1 MRVSLV
7 APWYV
12 PDLMAEDRQ
21 ARLDAA
27 ARLYE
32 EAAHELDRA
41 AGHCRVSAEH
51 FRGGEVP
58 RGAAHAWAA
67 FGHVREALDRLEQQA
82 RVQATRAR
90 LAGD

>member
-1 MRVSLV
+1 VG
-7 APWYV
+7 
-12 PDLMAEDRQ
+12 DDERQ

-32 EAAHELDRA
+32 EAAAELDRA
-41 AGHCRVSAEH
+41 AGHCRISAEH
-51 FRGGEVP
+51 FRNAEVP

-82 RVQATRAR
+82 RFHATRA
-90 LAGD
+90 LLPGDQPDAS

>member
-1 MRVSLV
+1 MG
-7 APWYV
+7 
-12 PDLMAEDRQ
+12 EDRQ
-21 ARLDAA
+21 ARLDKA

-41 AGHCRVSAEH
+41 AGRCRVSAEH

-82 RVQATRAR
+82 RFHAMQAR

>member
-1 MRVSLV
+1 
-7 APWYV
+7 
-12 PDLMAEDRQ
+12 MADDRQ
-21 ARLDAA
+21 ARLEAA

-58 RGAAHAWAA
+58 RAAAHAWAA

-82 RVQATRAR
+82 RFHATKAR
-90 LAGD
+90 LAGDD

>member
-1 MRVSLV
+1 MG
-7 APWYV
+7 
-12 PDLMAEDRQ
+12 DDERQ

-32 EAAHELDRA
+32 EAAAELDRA
-41 AGHCRVSAEH
+41 AGHCRISAEH
-51 FRGGEVP
+51 FRNAEVP

-82 RVQATRAR
+82 RSHATRA
-90 LAGD
+90 LLPGDQPDAS

>member
-1 MRVSLV
+1 VLGG
-7 APWYV
+7 WYV
-12 PDLMAEDRQ
+12 PGRMADDRQ

-27 ARLYE
+27 AWLYE

-51 FRGGEVP
+51 FRGDEVP

-82 RVQATRAR
+82 RFHAAQAR
-90 LAGD
+90 LEGD